1 MLMKV
6 DYKKHC
12 NTSTILF
19 AVPFYNDPCRIGR
32 MSTLGERVQEAVEK
46 AKGQSELARLVSA
59 LMGKTVPPQNI
70 QALLKSKST
79 TASRSGLAP
88 YIAQAVGFSAVW
100 MSTGKGPKYEGE
112 RLIGTKQESPSY
124 GPEEDKPAHEGSNLF
139 VPAPLIAA
147 VQDLIN
153 AWKTSSVTRRQIHA
167 YRQLIRADAQMPELP
182 QLREKPSPITTKISQ
197 LKDLIQPEDD
207 TSSSH

>member
-12 NTSTILF
+12 NSSTILF
-19 AVPFYNDPCRIGR
+19 AVPFYNDPCRIDR
-32 MSTLGERVQEAVEK
+32 MSTLGERVQEAASK
-46 AKGQSELARLVSA
+46 AGGQSELARQVSA
-59 LMGKTVPPQNI
+59 LMGKTIPPQNI

-79 TASRSGLAP
+79 TASRSGLVP
-88 YIAQAVGFSAVW
+88 YIAQACGFSILW
-100 MSTGKGPKYEGE
+100 MSTGKGEKYESAPNPVM
-112 RLIGTKQESPSY
+112 RQ
-124 GPEEDKPAHEGSNLF
+124 DHKPYEVGSGSDGREGSNLF
-139 VPAPLIAA
+139 VPTPLIAA

-182 QLREKPSPITTKISQ
+182 QLREKPSGITTNISQ
-197 LKDLIQPEDD
+197 LKGLIQPDED
-207 TSSSH
+207 TSNSY